1 MAFMMPVMKNDY
13 NIYASRSRT
22 SSANSNTPSG
32 RRHTQSESAPVSL
45 SCSPGSDVE
54 ERLAAISLGCS
65 PRRGSQ
71 FCDISS
77 PKSASQSSLH
87 KFHNKVV
94 EKLRRKLRSK
104 DDEDSASSA
113 AAKSQSSSAGNARAA
128 GAS

>member
-22 SSANSNTPSG
+22 SSANSMTPSS

-65 PRRGSQ
+65 PRRGSRL
-71 FCDISS
+71 CDIPS

-104 DDEDSASSA
+104 DDEDSASSSSKPSA
-113 AAKSQSSSAGNARAA
+113 AQTS
-128 GAS
+128 

>member
-22 SSANSNTPSG
+22 SSNNSVTPGS

-65 PRRGSQ
+65 PRRNSRLV
-71 FCDISS
+71 DIPS

-94 EKLRRKLRSK
+94 EKLRRKLTLRSK
-104 DDEDSASSA
+104 DDEDNS
-113 AAKSQSSSAGNARAA
+113 KSAA
-128 GAS
+128 GASNTTTS

>member
-22 SSANSNTPSG
+22 SSNNSVTPGS

-65 PRRGSQ
+65 PRRNSRLV
-71 FCDISS
+71 DIPS

-94 EKLRRKLRSK
+94 EKLRRKLRPK
-104 DDEDSASSA
+104 EDDEQKNGAAASS
-113 AAKSQSSSAGNARAA
+113 SNQSSS
-128 GAS
+128 

>member
-22 SSANSNTPSG
+22 SSANSTGTQHS

-65 PRRGSQ
+65 PRRGSRL
-71 FCDISS
+71 CEMPT
-77 PKSASQSSLH
+77 PKSVSQTSLH
-87 KFHNKVV
+87 KFHIKVV

-104 DDEDSASSA
+104 DEDESSSSKVVPGTNASS
-113 AAKSQSSSAGNARAA
+113 S
-128 GAS
+128 

>member
-1 MAFMMPVMKNDY
+1 MMPVMKNDY

-22 SSANSNTPSG
+22 SSTNSMTPSS

-65 PRRGSQ
+65 PRRGSRL
-71 FCDISS
+71 CDIPS

-104 DDEDSASSA
+104 DEEESASSSSS
-113 AAKSQSSSAGNARAA
+113 KSQTTTNPS
-128 GAS
+128 

>member
-22 SSANSNTPSG
+22 SSNNSATPAGS

-65 PRRGSQ
+65 PRRNSRLL
-71 FCDISS
+71 DISS
-77 PKSASQSSLH
+77 PKSASQNSLH

-104 DDEDSASSA
+104 DDDDQKNASGP
-113 AAKSQSSSAGNARAA
+113 SSSTT
-128 GAS
+128 S

>member
-22 SSANSNTPSG
+22 SSNNSVTSG

-65 PRRGSQ
+65 PRRGSRLS
-71 FCDISS
+71 DIPS
-77 PKSASQSSLH
+77 PKSASQNSLH

-104 DDEDSASSA
+104 DYDD
-113 AAKSQSSSAGNARAA
+113 SSSATKTPASVNAN
-128 GAS
+128 SS

>member
-22 SSANSNTPSG
+22 SSNNSVTPGG

-65 PRRGSQ
+65 PRRNSRLV
-71 FCDISS
+71 DIPS
-77 PKSASQSSLH
+77 PKSASQCSLH

-94 EKLRRKLRSK
+94 EKLRRKLTLKSK
-104 DDEDSASSA
+104 DEDDNSKSAPGPSSA
-113 AAKSQSSSAGNARAA
+113 TTS
-128 GAS
+128 

>member
-1 MAFMMPVMKNDY
+1 MAFMLPVMKNDY

-22 SSANSNTPSG
+22 SSNNSVTSSG

-45 SCSPGSDVE
+45 SCSPGSDME

-65 PRRGSQ
+65 PRRGSRLS
-71 FCDISS
+71 DIPS

-94 EKLRRKLRSK
+94 DKLRRKLRSK
-104 DDEDSASSA
+104 DDDESASSP
-113 AAKSQSSSAGNARAA
+113 KSESAP
-128 GAS
+128 STS

>member
-22 SSANSNTPSG
+22 SSANSTNSS

-65 PRRGSQ
+65 PRRGSRM
-71 FCDISS
+71 CDIPAS
-77 PKSASQSSLH
+77 KSASQNSLH

-104 DDEDSASSA
+104 DDDVSSSS
-113 AAKSQSSSAGNARAA
+113 KSQVAH
-128 GAS
+128 AS

>member
-22 SSANSNTPSG
+22 SSANSMTPSG

-65 PRRGSQ
+65 PRRGSRL
-71 FCDISS
+71 CDISS

-87 KFHNKVV
+87 KFHNKLV

-104 DDEDSASSA
+104 DDEESTSS
-113 AAKSQSSSAGNARAA
+113 KSQPATNSS
-128 GAS
+128 

>member
-22 SSANSNTPSG
+22 SSNNSVPG

-45 SCSPGSDVE
+45 SSSPGSDVE

-65 PRRGSQ
+65 PRRGSRLN
-71 FCDISS
+71 SES
-77 PKSASQSSLH
+77 LPANSRSASQSSLH

-94 EKLRRKLRSK
+94 EKLRRKLRSSSR
-104 DDEDSASSA
+104 DDSTDSASNNKQTTNVA
-113 AAKSQSSSAGNARAA
+113 AASS
-128 GAS
+128 